1 MRIFLAL
8 GIILL
13 ICIGCDRQDDIL
25 PISTISD
32 NLKISESTGIRL
44 DSPFV
49 TESVEVNVKIQDP
62 EYYTIRILDISNRV
76 ISKEDIFLKSG
87 DNIIEVSTA
96 VLPRS
101 AYRISLSANNGQILG
116 ITDFNKL

>member
-1 MRIFLAL
+1 MRIFLLL

-13 ICIGCDRQDDIL
+13 IFIGCDRQDDIL
-25 PISTISD
+25 PVSTISD

-49 TESVEVNVKIQDP
+49 TESVEVNVKIQLP
-62 EYYTIRILDISNRV
+62 GIYTIKIFDISNRV
-76 ISKEDIFLKSG
+76 ISKEDTFLKQG
-87 DNIIEVSTA
+87 DNIIEINTTI
-96 VLPRS
+96 LPRS
-101 AYRISLSANNGQILG
+101 AYRLSLSKSNGQVLG

>member
-8 GIILL
+8 GITLL
-13 ICIGCDRQDDIL
+13 IFIGCDRQDDIL
-25 PISTISD
+25 PESAIPD
-32 NLKISESTGIRL
+32 NLKISESIGIRL

-49 TESVEVNVKIQDP
+49 TDNVEVNVKIQNP
-62 EYYTIRILDISNRV
+62 GYYTIKVFDISNRV
-76 ISKEDIFLKSG
+76 ISKEDTFLKSG
-87 DNIIEVSTA
+87 DNIIEVSTG

-101 AYRISLSANNGQILG
+101 AYRISLSTSTGQVLG